1 MYKIPH
7 QQNQLVCRGSAI
19 ARHIGNKVLE
29 KSHIFKPEI
38 KMYMYEEKFEGRK
51 LTEVVNERHEN
62 VKYLPGFKFTDNVVG
77 TKLLPVYRCLRKLQ
91 QDFISVF
98 KMLFGMSA

>member
-1 MYKIPH
+1 M
-7 QQNQLVCRGSAI
+7 
-19 ARHIGNKVLE
+19 LE

-38 KMYMYEEKFEGRK
+38 LMYMYEEKFEGRK

-77 TKLLPVYRCLRKLQ
+77 SLMFPTALSGLWKYTKNPQVK
-91 QDFISVF
+91 
-98 KMLFGMSA
+98 

>member
-1 MYKIPH
+1 M
-7 QQNQLVCRGSAI
+7 
-19 ARHIGNKVLE
+19 LE

-38 KMYMYEEKFEGRK
+38 LMYMYEEKFEGRK

-77 TKLLPVYRCLRKLQ
+77 
-91 QDFISVF
+91 S
-98 KMLFGMSA
+98 